1 MWIETDYGL
10 FNADRADYFGVQA
23 EDNGGVYNLVMGVH
37 IGNTVH
43 YEVLESDIR
52 KARLR
57 EDYLK
62 IRQSLSHVVS
72 LRHTEAL
79 V

>member
-1 MWIETDYGL
+1 MWIETKYGL
-10 FNADRADYFGVQA
+10 FNTDRADYFGVQA
-23 EDNGGVYNLVMGVH
+23 DDNGEVYNLVMAIHLGD
-37 IGNTVH
+37 TVH
-43 YEVLESDIR
+43 YEILESDKR

-62 IRQSLSHVVS
+62 IRQSFSHVVS

>member
-23 EDNGGVYNLVMGVH
+23 DANGGVYNLVMATHLGD
-37 IGNTVH
+37 TVH
-43 YEVLESDIR
+43 YEILESDKR

-62 IRQSLSHVVS
+62 IRQSFSHVVS

>member
-1 MWIETDYGL
+1 MWIETKYGL
-10 FNADRADYFGVQA
+10 FNADRADYFGIQA
-23 EDNGGVYNLVMGVH
+23 DDNGGVYNLVMATHLGD
-37 IGNTVH
+37 TVH
-43 YEVLESDIR
+43 YEILESDMR

-62 IRQSLSHVVS
+62 IRQSFSHVVS